1 MLACSFDVAS
11 DVIGLLCAFGSALVF
26 VSSNI
31 FFKKIVPSN
40 SSGHLASSPHKL
52 DKLNLLLYSSGMAFL
67 LMVPL
72 WLYYDLPLLLV
83 AYTNPDHISHSK
95 QGHTAPHS
103 VTYYFF
109 LNGAVHFAQ
118 NIIAFIILSSTSPV
132 TYSIASLV
140 KRVAVIC
147 IAILWFNQTVHPL
160 QAIGIALTFTGLYMY
175 NNAKADVEKGEKKMS
190 RVQAAQD
197 MILPT
202 IKSELREIS
211 GTDTPPNTFAL
222 SDVRLD
228 SVLNELTGPRPRKMS
243 VLSSGAA
250 LHYTGKQHYRPTPV
264 SSTFN
269 PSSHAAPERHPFR
282 PLKKESISLRIVP
295 VDSYPSPPP
304 SLDSPTSH
312 SIPFS
317 NNFVRTH
324 ELGQRVGPVTA

>member
-40 SSGHLASSPHKL
+40 SSGHLASSSHKL

-83 AYTNPDHISHSK
+83 AYTNPDHIFHPK

-140 KRVAVIC
+140 KRVVVIC

-190 RVQAAQD
+190 RVQVAQD

-202 IKSELREIS
+202 IKSESREIS

-228 SVLNELTGPRPRKMS
+228 SVLDELTGPRPRKMS

-250 LHYTGKQHYRPTPV
+250 LHHTGKQHYRPTPV

-317 NNFVRTH
+317 NNFLRTH